1 MEVTAKVTVE
11 VQVGVKEMV
20 DEEKVV
26 VEERVREMVE
36 VGEEKD

>member
-11 VQVGVKEMV
+11 VQVGVTEMV

>member
-11 VQVGVKEMV
+11 VQVGVTEMV

-26 VEERVREMVE
+26 AEERVREMVE